1 MVEEL
6 LGQQFSHT
14 VPGSPSI
21 FSVRRAQPTKS
32 VHRSVS
38 REISFARWEYPELEL
53 EQASLTPSG
62 LTSAVRTRDR
72 NKFSLSLPPSP
83 SVRGYSYYVFHESHV
98 FVLFNFGYYSVA
110 VELEYRRV
118 TGLTYNVNRPSF
130 SSSSSFLSRRA
141 STHVAVTVL
150 RRPLHELR
158 VHPARTCEHAYR
170 WFERQIFF
178 SSWSD

>member
-14 VPGSPSI
+14 VPGSASI

-72 NKFSLSLPPSP
+72 NKFSLSPPLPLRS
-83 SVRGYSYYVFHESHV
+83 RL
-98 FVLFNFGYYSVA
+98 FVLCIPREPRIRSFQFWI
-110 VELEYRRV
+110 LFRRGR
-118 TGLTYNVNRPSF
+118 TGI
-130 SSSSSFLSRRA
+130 
-141 STHVAVTVL
+141 
-150 RRPLHELR
+150 
-158 VHPARTCEHAYR
+158 PACD
-170 WFERQIFF
+170 QLNL
-178 SSWSD
+178 